1 MSLLREWIKLYVGW
15 HILYSPR
22 EEIFVSGSH
31 TNFVKQ
37 KILVTDKGL
46 PKAMVKPNI
55 LTHVIE
61 GYVIQ
66 EAGEPFAV
74 SILTSANLHMLI
86 NEIM

>member
-1 MSLLREWIKLYVGW
+1 MIYFK
-15 HILYSPR
+15 
-22 EEIFVSGSH
+22 VS
-31 TNFVKQ
+31 FRCVF
-37 KILVTDKGL
+37 VTDKAL

-74 SILTSANLHMLI
+74 SCFFFLLILFKIKCLALMFFKYF
-86 NEIM
+86 

>member
-1 MSLLREWIKLYVGW
+1 MIYFK
-15 HILYSPR
+15 
-22 EEIFVSGSH
+22 VS
-31 TNFVKQ
+31 FRFA
-37 KILVTDKGL
+37 LVTDKGL

-74 SILTSANLHMLI
+74 S
-86 NEIM
+86 

>member
-1 MSLLREWIKLYVGW
+1 MVA
-15 HILYSPR
+15 
-22 EEIFVSGSH
+22 
-31 TNFVKQ
+31 
-37 KILVTDKGL
+37 DKGL

-74 SILTSANLHMLI
+74 SLMFLDTCPPFQTKLTLDNT
-86 NEIM
+86 

>member
-1 MSLLREWIKLYVGW
+1 MLIYFDF
-15 HILYSPR
+15 IA
-22 EEIFVSGSH
+22 
-31 TNFVKQ
+31 
-37 KILVTDKGL
+37 DKTL

-74 SILTSANLHMLI
+74 SLI
-86 NEIM
+86 DYYKKIDYYSICY

>member
-1 MSLLREWIKLYVGW
+1 MI
-15 HILYSPR
+15 
-22 EEIFVSGSH
+22 
-31 TNFVKQ
+31 NN
-37 KILVTDKGL
+37 VTDKGL

-74 SILTSANLHMLI
+74 SLMFLDICPRLYQSKLILDYSK
-86 NEIM
+86 

>member
-1 MSLLREWIKLYVGW
+1 MENGRESICPAVG
-15 HILYSPR
+15 IGIVIY
-22 EEIFVSGSH
+22 FKVS
-31 TNFVKQ
+31 FRCVF
-37 KILVTDKGL
+37 VTDKAL

-74 SILTSANLHMLI
+74 SCFFFFTNFIQNKMPCINVFKIFLI
-86 NEIM
+86 GK